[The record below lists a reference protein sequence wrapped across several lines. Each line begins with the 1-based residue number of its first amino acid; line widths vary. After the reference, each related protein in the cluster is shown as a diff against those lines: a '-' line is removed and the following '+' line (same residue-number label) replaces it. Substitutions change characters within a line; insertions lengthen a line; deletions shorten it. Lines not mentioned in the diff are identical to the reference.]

1 MNIGVLALGRSTH
14 DIEFAHVKLQQC
26 LQFLHSTSHK
36 IYGICELLLESEPT
50 LREIENLKDAPIDFI
65 IILQATFTDASM
77 TVKIAQTF
85 LSDIGI
91 WSIPEPRLGGRLRL
105 NSFCGLNLASHALGL
120 NDIQFS
126 WLYENPENIE
136 ISRFQN
142 FLENKRSVKRL
153 EASYSEIFPSNKAKI
168 IKNKIKK
175 FKIGKIGKHPD
186 GFDTCKYDPIKLKK
200 LSGVS
205 VEEIDLDKLFETAK
219 KTKQDKVKTSY
230 NEIKNKISLI
240 DEVDQSELDL
250 SIRLKSSLESIKE
263 NGKFDAFAI
272 RCWPEMFTEYGGA
285 VCGPASLMGENK
297 TPCACE
303 ADVYGSLTQLILQE
317 VSGSQVF
324 LTDLVDIDIN
334 DNTGV
339 IWHCGQ
345 APISMCD
352 KDFKARATIHTNRK
366 MPLLFEFPLK
376 PGIVT
381 LMRISQAFGQQ
392 KMIISKGKILKR
404 DMAFTGTS
412 GVIEFNSEA
421 SDVLNDVISSGLE
434 HHMALAYGDHTQMLE
449 EVASVMDL
457 PIIKI

>member
-14 DIEFAHVKLQQC
+14 DIEFAHVKLKQC

-120 NDIQFS
+120 KDIQFS

-168 IKNKIKK
+168 IKNKIKN

-205 VEEIDLDKLFETAK
+205 VEEIDLNILFETAK

-250 SIRLKSSLESIKE
+250 SIRLKTSLESIKE

-285 VCGPASLMGENK
+285 VCGPASLM
-297 TPCACE
+297 
-303 ADVYGSLTQLILQE
+303 
-317 VSGSQVF
+317 
-324 LTDLVDIDIN
+324 
-334 DNTGV
+334 
-339 IWHCGQ
+339 
-345 APISMCD
+345 
-352 KDFKARATIHTNRK
+352 
-366 MPLLFEFPLK
+366 
-376 PGIVT
+376 
-381 LMRISQAFGQQ
+381 
-392 KMIISKGKILKR
+392 
-404 DMAFTGTS
+404 
-412 GVIEFNSEA
+412 
-421 SDVLNDVISSGLE
+421 
-434 HHMALAYGDHTQMLE
+434 
-449 EVASVMDL
+449 
-457 PIIKI
+457 